1 MSMTTRLTIVSFL
14 LLQAFLVSCG
24 ASENRVRSIFP
35 RETKLCV
42 GDVVMR
48 RGLGFASH
56 AVTFVDRG
64 GAYSHIG
71 IVAWEDGKWMVV
83 HAVPGEPDFPG
94 DEDRVKM
101 EPLDVYFRSDR
112 AVEGCVL
119 RCVDSLAATRAA
131 REAINVYRRGTL
143 FDHDYD
149 DADTTRMYCCELV
162 EHAYS
167 KAGLS
172 LVGAGIHDISM
183 PGFWFRHVVLPSDFL
198 SAPRLRRVIA
208 F

>member
-1 MSMTTRLTIVSFL
+1 MTTRLMIVLFY
-14 LLQAFLVSCG
+14 LLQACLVSCG
-24 ASENRVRSIFP
+24 ASEERTHSIFP
-35 RETKLCV
+35 REARLRM

-56 AVTFVDRG
+56 AVTFADRG

-71 IVAWEDGKWMVV
+71 IVAWEDGEWMVV

-101 EPLDVYFRSDR
+101 EPLDAYFRSDR
-112 AVEGCVL
+112 AGEGCVL
-119 RCVDSLAATRAA
+119 RCVDSMAATRAA
-131 REAINVYRRGTL
+131 REAVNVYRRGTL

-162 EHAYS
+162 EHAYR
-167 KAGLS
+167 KAGLP
-172 LVGAGIHDISM
+172 LVGKGTHDISM
-183 PGFWFRHVVLPSDFL
+183 PGLWLRHVVLPSDFL